1 MVAEWLQWWS
11 SAYSNSAGLRTAIG
25 FAHVAG
31 LLVGGGCAIAADR
44 MTILA
49 KRWDVAER
57 RAHLRTL
64 RFTHEMVIAGL
75 AVVIGSG
82 VLLFAADVDTFLYSK
97 VFWIKMALVV
107 ALMANGWRVWSAGHA
122 ALASGSADWRRL
134 HAAAFA
140 SMVLWLVTT
149 LAGAALPNV
158 G

>member
-1 MVAEWLQWWS
+1 MATEWLEWWS

-25 FAHVAG
+25 FAHIAG

-49 KRWDVAER
+49 KRWDVSER
-57 RAHLRTL
+57 LSHLRTL
-64 RFTHEMVIAGL
+64 RHTHEVVIAGL
-75 AVVIGSG
+75 VAVIGSG
-82 VLLFAADVDTFLYSK
+82 LLLLAADPGTFLHSR

-122 ALASGSADWRRL
+122 ALASGTDDWRRL
-134 HAAAFA
+134 HRAAFA